1 MTKKELRS
9 DIWNKMDNIMYKY
22 VINTDNTEKKAMITE
37 LLSLFYNREM
47 YKYYMYKGTFIL
59 GQTSAIQITS
69 NNIIFLRNELGD
81 AINDKYMDTIIY
93 TIKKYNGSDSY
104 SKYFNGLFNIRIKDR
119 NIMKILEKYKVI
131 ENTDDLT
138 ELPDGDS
145 VTKGDII
152 KGNINYEPE
161 VAFGIKDII
170 DTQAEMLLLMMC
182 IIKVKTRN
190 AKNTYNNIYEKI
202 YTSDFCNIICKT
214 SEITNYISDI
224 LKKRERVLFDFMD
237 LKFMDFFMCNNNRN
251 LKSISNDITKTEE
264 DTGISENKLRLNLP
278 IEQRVYKFYYE
289 NILNDNETRIRHRFD
304 KYKEIITDIKN
315 SYKNNHLEEDG
326 NDIIIEDEIDV
337 RIFIKKYIDGN
348 YRNLRGLR

>member
-1 MTKKELRS
+1 
-9 DIWNKMDNIMYKY
+9 
-22 VINTDNTEKKAMITE
+22 MITE

-190 AKNTYNNIYEKI
+190 AK
-202 YTSDFCNIICKT
+202 
-214 SEITNYISDI
+214 
-224 LKKRERVLFDFMD
+224 
-237 LKFMDFFMCNNNRN
+237 
-251 LKSISNDITKTEE
+251 
-264 DTGISENKLRLNLP
+264 
-278 IEQRVYKFYYE
+278 
-289 NILNDNETRIRHRFD
+289 
-304 KYKEIITDIKN
+304 
-315 SYKNNHLEEDG
+315 HL
-326 NDIIIEDEIDV
+326 
-337 RIFIKKYIDGN
+337 
-348 YRNLRGLR
+348 